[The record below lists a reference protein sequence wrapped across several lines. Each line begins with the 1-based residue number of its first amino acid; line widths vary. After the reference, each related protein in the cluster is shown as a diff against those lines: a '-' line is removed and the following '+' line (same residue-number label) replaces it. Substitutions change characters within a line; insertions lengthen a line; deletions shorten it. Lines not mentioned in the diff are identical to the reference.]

1 MGDVW
6 ADTDRGG
13 KLCKRCCVFFC
24 EVSHV
29 AIGGLG
35 DGGEEYKQ
43 TFVESKFNV
52 IDGQST

>member
-1 MGDVW
+1 MCGQIQIGAASYV
-6 ADTDRGG
+6 RG
-13 KLCKRCCVFFC
+13 VAYFFC